1 MTAPQ
6 KRAHQG
12 TELFE
17 NFQLLTQISDK
28 LEIYV
33 K

>member
-17 NFQLLTQISDK
+17 NFQLLTQLSEK
-28 LEIYV
+28 FEIYV